1 MNSLDIYNNDYY
13 YCFMDR
19 GKRKHS
25 AKRDE
30 ILRVIRS
37 TSSHPSARWVYEQL
51 QPVFPRLSLGTV
63 YRNIKTFREEGEL
76 AFVGV
81 VQGEERFDGRVQPHP
96 HFICSHCGKII
107 DIDGNWNE
115 NLGGCAKGEP
125 PEAEIQ
131 SDVYVD
137 HRRTVFYGLCG
148 DCQKATKEVNNTVE
162 P

>member
-1 MNSLDIYNNDYY
+1 VGAG
-13 YCFMDR
+13 R
-19 GKRKHS
+19 RKHS
-25 AKRDE
+25 IKRDE

-37 TSSHPSARWVYEQL
+37 TASHPSARWVYEQL
-51 QPVFPRLSLGTV
+51 KPAFPRLSLGTV

-96 HFICSHCGKII
+96 HFICRRCGKIV
-107 DIDGNWNE
+107 DMGGDRNE
-115 NLGGCAKGEP
+115 TLGDRAREGP

-131 SDVYVD
+131 SGVYVD

-148 DCQKATKEVNNTVE
+148 DCRKALEEVSNTVE